1 MALSSLDAAVIVL
14 YLASLSLIAVFFYRR
29 QTSRS
34 EYFLGGRKMHWILIG
49 GSVEITLVSAVTY
62 LSTPGEMIRHGIAY
76 FTSILVLVF
85 AVPIVNR
92 LLIPVIVGQSI
103 TSAYEYLEKRFGL
116 GIRSMASLVFVIK
129 TLTWM
134 GIVIYATGFA
144 FAEVTGW
151 DLLSVIIVV
160 GVFTT
165 LYTTAGGLRTVVWTD
180 NLQLLILSVGAVTV
194 PIFVAFAIDSG
205 PIGWWETF
213 SQAGRTQIRL
223 FSFDFTERL
232 TIVGILISNFLW
244 NICIN
249 GGDQM
254 ALQRYLSTPSVR
266 DAQRAVWVSTISRVF
281 VMGALV
287 VCGLALFSFYYSR
300 SDLGIQE
307 FQSQIAA
314 RADKVLPNFIAN
326 ELPAGFSG
334 LLLASMLA
342 AGMSSL
348 SSGINSISGVV
359 VSDLFERFQ
368 LLQKHLGSLWL
379 DRSIALVAGVVGVA
393 TAVGIAIA
401 MQRIDWNLL
410 EMTAR
415 LNQIFM
421 GPLAILFFSG
431 SIFPRVGQASI
442 GLAFAIS
449 TFVSLFICFGKE
461 WFGLEKS
468 ISFIWTIPSSFLLGM
483 LAAVALSYVFTP
495 PARRR
500 LKDLILRKDLHD

>member
-1 MALSSLDAAVIVL
+1 MDLSRLDAAVIVL

-34 EYFLGGRKMHWILIG
+34 EYFLGQRRMHWFLIG

-92 LLIPVIVGQSI
+92 LLIPVIVGLPI

-116 GIRSMASLVFVIK
+116 VIRSMASLVFVIK
-129 TLTWM
+129 TLVWM

-151 DLLSVIIVV
+151 DLLSVIVVV
-160 GVFTT
+160 GAFTT

-194 PIFVAFAIDSG
+194 PVFIAISIGSG
-205 PIGWWETF
+205 PLSWWQTF
-213 SQAGRTQIRL
+213 SQAGRTEIRF

-232 TIVGILISNFLW
+232 TIVGILVSNFLW

-287 VCGLALFSFYYSR
+287 VCGLGLFSFYFSR

-307 FQSQIAA
+307 FQLQIAG
-314 RADKVLPNFIAN
+314 RADKVLPSFIAQ
-326 ELPAGFSG
+326 ELPVGFSG

-348 SSGINSISGVV
+348 SSGINSIAGVV
-359 VSDLFERFQ
+359 VSDFFERFRI
-368 LLQKHLGSLWL
+368 LQKHLESLWL
-379 DRSIALVAGVVGVA
+379 DKSIAVVAGVIGIS
-393 TAVGIAIA
+393 TAAGIAVA
-401 MQRIDWNLL
+401 MRQVNWNLL

-415 LNQIFM
+415 LNQMFM
-421 GPLAILFFSG
+421 GPLAILFFAG
-431 SIFPRVGQASI
+431 SVFPRVGRASI
-442 GLAFAIS
+442 GLSFLIS

-468 ISFIWTIPSSFLLGM
+468 ISFIWIIPSSFFIGM
-483 LAAVALSYVFTP
+483 IAAVALSYLFSP
-495 PARRR
+495 PDRRQ
-500 LKDLILRKDLHD
+500 LEGLILRKK